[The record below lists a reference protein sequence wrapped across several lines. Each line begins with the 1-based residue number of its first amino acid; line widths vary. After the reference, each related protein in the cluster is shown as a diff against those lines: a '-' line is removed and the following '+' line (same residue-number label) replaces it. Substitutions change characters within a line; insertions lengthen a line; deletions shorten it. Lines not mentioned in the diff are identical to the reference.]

1 VPVMKRSDETAERL
15 DLDRGLPTTAEDVA
29 AQDRLR
35 APRLTMSEYVR
46 WLGTLPRPDP
56 RSERMRSISIGEP
69 FTLDS

>member
-1 VPVMKRSDETAERL
+1 MTMSDDVEPL
-15 DLDRGLPTTAEDVA
+15 DLDRGLPTTPEDVA

-35 APRLTMSEYVR
+35 APRLTTSQYVE
-46 WLGTLPRPDP
+46 WLRSLPMPDP

>member
-1 VPVMKRSDETAERL
+1 MTMSDDVELL
-15 DLDRGLPTTAEDVA
+15 DLDRGLPTTPEDVA

-35 APRLTMSEYVR
+35 APRLTTPQYVA
-46 WLGTLPRPDP
+46 WLRSLPKPDP